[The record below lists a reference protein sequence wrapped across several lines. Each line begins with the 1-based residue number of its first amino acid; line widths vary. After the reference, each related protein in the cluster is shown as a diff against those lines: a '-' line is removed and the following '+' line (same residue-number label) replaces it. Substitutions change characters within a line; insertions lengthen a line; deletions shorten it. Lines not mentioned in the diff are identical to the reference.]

1 MSADAWTVKRALEWT
16 EGYLGRKGDESPRA
30 SAQWLLCEACGLSRV
45 QLYTDGDR
53 PLSREELDTLHEWV
67 ARRAAG
73 EPLQYITGEVAF
85 RYVTLKVA
93 RGVLIPRPE
102 TEVLVSEGIAALRAV
117 QKRQDAAAWDA
128 FVAEA
133 AERARA
139 IEAARAEGVDVGRWD
154 ADDAG
159 RWDAEGTGRAGADSA
174 DGSDAD
180 GADGLDSDGAGGS
193 GPDNAGG
200 SGLDNAG
207 GLDADVVGRWDADD
221 AADAAAAVDGMLL
234 NVERFEPPVFEPLV
248 VDVCTGSGCIAC
260 SIASEMP
267 GAKVIATDIAPE
279 AVQLARENARALGV
293 DERVKV
299 LACDLGAGV
308 PDRFEGRIDLVISN
322 PPYVPSG
329 IMGEIPSEVRDFEPA
344 LALDGGADGLDVF
357 RRLVPFAVRFLR
369 PGGTLAV
376 ELHEVGMDRAVAIA
390 EEGGLCDVRVVK
402 DLAGR
407 PRVLVAQKLEERVS

>member
-1 MSADAWTVKRALEWT
+1 MSAEAWTVKRALEWT
-16 EGYLGRKGDESPRA
+16 EGYLGRKGDESPRT

-53 PLSREELDTLHEWV
+53 PLSRDELDTLHEWV

-139 IEAARAEGVDVGRWD
+139 VEAARAEGVDAGHRD

-159 RWDAEGTGRAGADSA
+159 RWDA
-174 DGSDAD
+174 
-180 GADGLDSDGAGGS
+180 DGAGGS
-193 GPDNAGG
+193 
-200 SGLDNAG
+200 
-207 GLDADVVGRWDADD
+207 DADRAGRWDAVD

-234 NVERFEPPVFEPLV
+234 NVERFELPAFEPLV

-260 SIASEMP
+260 SVASELP

-279 AVQLARENARALGV
+279 AVQLARENAQALGV

-329 IMGEIPSEVRDFEPA
+329 IMGEIPPEVRDFEPA

-407 PRVLVAQKLEERVS
+407 PRVLVAQKPEERAS

>member
-1 MSADAWTVKRALEWT
+1 MSAEAWTVKRALEWT
-16 EGYLGRKGDESPRA
+16 EGYLARKGDESPRT

-45 QLYTDGDR
+45 QLYTDGER

-67 ARRAAG
+67 ARRGAG

-102 TEVLVSEGIAALRAV
+102 TEVLVSEGIGALRAV
-117 QKRQDAAAWDA
+117 QKRQEAAAWDA

-139 IEAARAEGVDVGRWD
+139 AEAARAEG
-154 ADDAG
+154 
-159 RWDAEGTGRAGADSA
+159 EGAKRAGFA
-174 DGSDAD
+174 
-180 GADGLDSDGAGGS
+180 
-193 GPDNAGG
+193 
-200 SGLDNAG
+200 
-207 GLDADVVGRWDADD
+207 D
-221 AADAAAAVDGMLL
+221 AADETDAVDGMLL
-234 NVERFEPPVFEPLV
+234 SVESFEPPAFEPLV
-248 VDVCTGSGCIAC
+248 VDLCTGSGCIAC
-260 SIASEMP
+260 SVASELP

-299 LACDLGAGV
+299 LACDLGASV
-308 PDRFEGRIDLVISN
+308 PERFEGRIDLVVSN
-322 PPYVPSG
+322 PPYVPSAV
-329 IMGEIPSEVRDFEPA
+329 MAEIPSEVRDFEPA

-357 RRLVPFAVRFLR
+357 RRIVPFAVRFLR

-376 ELHEVGMDRAVAIA
+376 ELHEVGMDCAVAIA
-390 EEGGLCDVRVVK
+390 EEGGLCDARIVK
-402 DLAGR
+402 DLAGK
-407 PRVLVAQKLEERVS
+407 PRVLVAQKPGERA

>member
-1 MSADAWTVKRALEWT
+1 MSTEAWTVKRALEWT
-16 EGYLGRKGDESPRA
+16 EGYLGRKGDESPRT

-139 IEAARAEGVDVGRWD
+139 IEAARAEGVDAGHRD

-159 RWDAEGTGRAGADSA
+159 RWDVEDAGRSDVGNAG
-174 DGSDAD
+174 GSDAD
-180 GADGLDSDGAGGS
+180 RA
-193 GPDNAGG
+193 
-200 SGLDNAG
+200 
-207 GLDADVVGRWDADD
+207 GRWDAVD

-234 NVERFEPPVFEPLV
+234 NVERFEPPAFEPLV

-260 SIASEMP
+260 SVASELP

-279 AVQLARENARALGV
+279 AVQLARENAQALGV

-407 PRVLVAQKLEERVS
+407 PRVLVAQKPEERVS

>member
-1 MSADAWTVKRALEWT
+1 MSAEAWTVKRALEWT

-139 IEAARAEGVDVGRWD
+139 VEAARAEGVDAGHRD

-159 RWDAEGTGRAGADSA
+159 RWDAEG
-174 DGSDAD
+174 
-180 GADGLDSDGAGGS
+180 
-193 GPDNAGG
+193 
-200 SGLDNAG
+200 AG
-207 GLDADVVGRWDADD
+207 GLDVDEAGRWDADD

-234 NVERFEPPVFEPLV
+234 NVERFEPPAFEPLV

-260 SIASEMP
+260 SVASELP

-279 AVQLARENARALGV
+279 AVQLARENAQALGV

-407 PRVLVAQKLEERVS
+407 PRVLVAQRPEERAL

>member
-1 MSADAWTVKRALEWT
+1 MSAEAWTVKRALEWT
-16 EGYLGRKGDESPRA
+16 EGYLGRKGDESPRT

-139 IEAARAEGVDVGRWD
+139 VEAARAEGVDVGHQG

-159 RWDAEGTGRAGADSA
+159 RWDAEDAGRSDVGNAG
-174 DGSDAD
+174 GSDAD
-180 GADGLDSDGAGGS
+180 RA
-193 GPDNAGG
+193 
-200 SGLDNAG
+200 
-207 GLDADVVGRWDADD
+207 GRWDAVD

-234 NVERFEPPVFEPLV
+234 NVERFEPPAFEPLV

-260 SIASEMP
+260 SVASEMP

-357 RRLVPFAVRFLR
+357 RRLVPFAVCFLR

-407 PRVLVAQKLEERVS
+407 PRVLVAQKPEERAS

>member
-1 MSADAWTVKRALEWT
+1 MSAEAWTVKRALEWT
-16 EGYLGRKGDESPRA
+16 EGYLGRKGDESPRT

-139 IEAARAEGVDVGRWD
+139 VEAAHAEGVDVGRWD

-159 RWDAEGTGRAGADSA
+159 RWDAEGTGRSDVGNAG
-174 DGSDAD
+174 GSDAD
-180 GADGLDSDGAGGS
+180 RA
-193 GPDNAGG
+193 
-200 SGLDNAG
+200 
-207 GLDADVVGRWDADD
+207 GRWDAVD

>member
-1 MSADAWTVKRALEWT
+1 MSTEAWTVKRALEWT
-16 EGYLGRKGDESPRA
+16 EGYLGRKGDESPRT

-139 IEAARAEGVDVGRWD
+139 IEAAHAEGVDVGHQG

-159 RWDAEGTGRAGADSA
+159 RWDAEDAGRSDVGNAG
-174 DGSDAD
+174 GSDAD
-180 GADGLDSDGAGGS
+180 RA
-193 GPDNAGG
+193 
-200 SGLDNAG
+200 
-207 GLDADVVGRWDADD
+207 GRWDAVD

-279 AVQLARENARALGV
+279 AVQLARENARVLGV

-357 RRLVPFAVRFLR
+357 RRLVPFAVCFLR

-407 PRVLVAQKLEERVS
+407 PRVLVAQKPEERAS

>member
-1 MSADAWTVKRALEWT
+1 MSAEAWTVKRALEWT
-16 EGYLGRKGDESPRA
+16 EGYLGRKGDESPRT

-139 IEAARAEGVDVGRWD
+139 VEAAHAEGVDVGRWD

-159 RWDAEGTGRAGADSA
+159 RWDAEGTGRSDVGNAG
-174 DGSDAD
+174 GSDAD
-180 GADGLDSDGAGGS
+180 RA
-193 GPDNAGG
+193 
-200 SGLDNAG
+200 
-207 GLDADVVGRWDADD
+207 GRWDAVD

-234 NVERFEPPVFEPLV
+234 NVERFEPPAFEPLV

-260 SIASEMP
+260 SVASEMP

-279 AVQLARENARALGV
+279 AVQLARENARVLGV

-407 PRVLVAQKLEERVS
+407 PRVLVAQKPEERVS

>member
-1 MSADAWTVKRALEWT
+1 MSAEAWTVKRALEWT
-16 EGYLGRKGDESPRA
+16 EGYLGRKGDESPRT
-30 SAQWLLCEACGLSRV
+30 SAQWLLCEACGISRV

-180 GADGLDSDGAGGS
+180 RA
-193 GPDNAGG
+193 
-200 SGLDNAG
+200 
-207 GLDADVVGRWDADD
+207 GRWDAVD

-234 NVERFEPPVFEPLV
+234 NVERFEPPAFEPLV

-260 SIASEMP
+260 SVASELP

-279 AVQLARENARALGV
+279 AVRLARENARALGV

>member
-1 MSADAWTVKRALEWT
+1 MSAEAWTVKRALEWT
-16 EGYLGRKGDESPRA
+16 EGYLGRKGDESPRT

-139 IEAARAEGVDVGRWD
+139 VEAARAEGVDAGHRD

-159 RWDAEGTGRAGADSA
+159 CWDAEDAGRSDVGNAG
-174 DGSDAD
+174 GSDAD
-180 GADGLDSDGAGGS
+180 RA
-193 GPDNAGG
+193 
-200 SGLDNAG
+200 
-207 GLDADVVGRWDADD
+207 GRWDAVD

-234 NVERFEPPVFEPLV
+234 NVERFEPPAFEPLV

-260 SIASEMP
+260 SVASELP

-407 PRVLVAQKLEERVS
+407 PRVLVAQKPEERVS

>member
-1 MSADAWTVKRALEWT
+1 MSAEAWTVKRALEWT
-16 EGYLGRKGDESPRA
+16 EGYLGRKGDESPRT

-139 IEAARAEGVDVGRWD
+139 VEAARAEGVDAGHRD

-159 RWDAEGTGRAGADSA
+159 RWDAEDAGRSDVGNAG
-174 DGSDAD
+174 GSDAD
-180 GADGLDSDGAGGS
+180 RA
-193 GPDNAGG
+193 
-200 SGLDNAG
+200 
-207 GLDADVVGRWDADD
+207 GRWDAVD

-234 NVERFEPPVFEPLV
+234 NVERFEPPAFEPLV

-260 SIASEMP
+260 SVASELP

-407 PRVLVAQKLEERVS
+407 PRVLVAQKPEERVS

>member
-1 MSADAWTVKRALEWT
+1 MSAEAWTVKRALEWT

-139 IEAARAEGVDVGRWD
+139 VEAAHAEGVDAGHRD

-159 RWDAEGTGRAGADSA
+159 CWDAEDAGRSDVGNAG
-174 DGSDAD
+174 GSDAD
-180 GADGLDSDGAGGS
+180 RA
-193 GPDNAGG
+193 
-200 SGLDNAG
+200 
-207 GLDADVVGRWDADD
+207 GRWDAVD

-234 NVERFEPPVFEPLV
+234 NVERFEPPAFEPLV

-260 SIASEMP
+260 SVASELP

-407 PRVLVAQKLEERVS
+407 PRVLVAQKPEERVS

>member
-1 MSADAWTVKRALEWT
+1 MSAEAWTVKRALEWT
-16 EGYLGRKGDESPRA
+16 EGYLGRKGDESPRT

-139 IEAARAEGVDVGRWD
+139 VEAAHAEGVDVGRWD

-159 RWDAEGTGRAGADSA
+159 RWDAEGTGRSDVGNAG
-174 DGSDAD
+174 GSDAD
-180 GADGLDSDGAGGS
+180 RA
-193 GPDNAGG
+193 
-200 SGLDNAG
+200 
-207 GLDADVVGRWDADD
+207 GRWDAVD
-221 AADAAAAVDGMLL
+221 AAAAAAAVDGMLL
-234 NVERFEPPVFEPLV
+234 NVERFEPPAFEPLV

-260 SIASEMP
+260 SVASELP

-279 AVQLARENARALGV
+279 AVQLARENAQALGV

-329 IMGEIPSEVRDFEPA
+329 IMGEIPPEVRDFEPA

-407 PRVLVAQKLEERVS
+407 PRVLVAQKPEERVS

>member
-1 MSADAWTVKRALEWT
+1 MSAEAWTVKRALEWT
-16 EGYLGRKGDESPRA
+16 EGYLGRKGDESPRT
-30 SAQWLLCEACGLSRV
+30 SAQWLLCEACGISRV

-159 RWDAEGTGRAGADSA
+159 RWDAEDAGRSDVGNAG
-174 DGSDAD
+174 GSDAD
-180 GADGLDSDGAGGS
+180 RA
-193 GPDNAGG
+193 
-200 SGLDNAG
+200 
-207 GLDADVVGRWDADD
+207 GRWDTDG

-234 NVERFEPPVFEPLV
+234 NVERFEPPSFEPLV

-260 SIASEMP
+260 SVASELP

-293 DERVKV
+293 GERVKV

-407 PRVLVAQKLEERVS
+407 PRVLVAQKPEERVS

>member
-1 MSADAWTVKRALEWT
+1 MSAEAWTVKRALEWT
-16 EGYLGRKGDESPRA
+16 EGYLARKGDESPRA

-139 IEAARAEGVDVGRWD
+139 VEAAHAEGVDAGHRD

-159 RWDAEGTGRAGADSA
+159 CWDAEDAGRSDVGNAG
-174 DGSDAD
+174 GSDAD
-180 GADGLDSDGAGGS
+180 RA
-193 GPDNAGG
+193 
-200 SGLDNAG
+200 
-207 GLDADVVGRWDADD
+207 GRWDAVD

-234 NVERFEPPVFEPLV
+234 NVERFEPPAFEPLV

-260 SIASEMP
+260 SVASELP

-407 PRVLVAQKLEERVS
+407 PRVLVAQKPEERVS

>member
-1 MSADAWTVKRALEWT
+1 MSAEAWTVKRALEWT
-16 EGYLGRKGDESPRA
+16 EGYLGRKGDESPRT
-30 SAQWLLCEACGLSRV
+30 SAQWLLCEACGISRV

-180 GADGLDSDGAGGS
+180 RA
-193 GPDNAGG
+193 
-200 SGLDNAG
+200 
-207 GLDADVVGRWDADD
+207 GRWDAVD

-234 NVERFEPPVFEPLV
+234 NVERFEPPAFEPLV

-260 SIASEMP
+260 SVASELP

-279 AVQLARENARALGV
+279 AVRLARENARSLGV

-407 PRVLVAQKLEERVS
+407 PRVLVAQRPEERAS

>member
-1 MSADAWTVKRALEWT
+1 MPI
-16 EGYLGRKGDESPRA
+16 G
-30 SAQWLLCEACGLSRV
+30 
-45 QLYTDGDR
+45 
-53 PLSREELDTLHEWV
+53 
-67 ARRAAG
+67 
-73 EPLQYITGEVAF
+73 
-85 RYVTLKVA
+85 
-93 RGVLIPRPE
+93 
-102 TEVLVSEGIAALRAV
+102 
-117 QKRQDAAAWDA
+117 
-128 FVAEA
+128 
-133 AERARA
+133 
-139 IEAARAEGVDVGRWD
+139 
-154 ADDAG
+154 AG
-159 RWDAEGTGRAGADSA
+159 RWDA
-174 DGSDAD
+174 
-180 GADGLDSDGAGGS
+180 
-193 GPDNAGG
+193 
-200 SGLDNAG
+200 
-207 GLDADVVGRWDADD
+207 VD

-234 NVERFEPPVFEPLV
+234 NVERFEPPAFEPLV

-260 SIASEMP
+260 SVASELP

-279 AVQLARENARALGV
+279 AVQLARENAQALGV

-329 IMGEIPSEVRDFEPA
+329 IMGEIPPEVRDFEPA

-407 PRVLVAQKLEERVS
+407 PRVLVAQKPEERVS

>member
-1 MSADAWTVKRALEWT
+1 MSAEAWTVKRALEWT
-16 EGYLGRKGDESPRA
+16 EGYLGRKGDESPRT
-30 SAQWLLCEACGLSRV
+30 SAQWLLCEACGISRV

-133 AERARA
+133 AERVRA

-180 GADGLDSDGAGGS
+180 RA
-193 GPDNAGG
+193 
-200 SGLDNAG
+200 
-207 GLDADVVGRWDADD
+207 GRWDAVD

-234 NVERFEPPVFEPLV
+234 NVERFEPPAFEPLV

-260 SIASEMP
+260 SVASELP

-279 AVQLARENARALGV
+279 AVRLARENARALGV

-407 PRVLVAQKLEERVS
+407 PRVLVARRPEERAS

>member
-1 MSADAWTVKRALEWT
+1 MSAEAWTVKRALEWT
-16 EGYLGRKGDESPRA
+16 EGYLGRKGDESPRT

-139 IEAARAEGVDVGRWD
+139 VEAARAEGVDAGHRD

-159 RWDAEGTGRAGADSA
+159 RWDA
-174 DGSDAD
+174 
-180 GADGLDSDGAGGS
+180 
-193 GPDNAGG
+193 
-200 SGLDNAG
+200 
-207 GLDADVVGRWDADD
+207 VD

-234 NVERFEPPVFEPLV
+234 NVERFEPPAFEPLV

-260 SIASEMP
+260 SVASELP

-293 DERVKV
+293 DERGKV

-407 PRVLVAQKLEERVS
+407 PRVLVAQKPEERVS

>member
-1 MSADAWTVKRALEWT
+1 MSAEAWTVKRALEWT
-16 EGYLGRKGDESPRA
+16 EGYLGRKGDESPRT

-139 IEAARAEGVDVGRWD
+139 VEAAHAEGVDAGHRD

-159 RWDAEGTGRAGADSA
+159 RWDAEDAGRAGADSA

-180 GADGLDSDGAGGS
+180 RA
-193 GPDNAGG
+193 
-200 SGLDNAG
+200 
-207 GLDADVVGRWDADD
+207 GRWDADG

-234 NVERFEPPVFEPLV
+234 NVERFEPPAFEPLV

-260 SIASEMP
+260 SVASEMP

-407 PRVLVAQKLEERVS
+407 PRVLVAQKPEERVS

>member
-1 MSADAWTVKRALEWT
+1 MSAEAWTVKRALEWT
-16 EGYLGRKGDESPRA
+16 EGYLGRKGDESPRT

-53 PLSREELDTLHEWV
+53 PLSREELNTLHEWV

-139 IEAARAEGVDVGRWD
+139 VEAARAEGVDAGHRD

-159 RWDAEGTGRAGADSA
+159 RWDAEG
-174 DGSDAD
+174 
-180 GADGLDSDGAGGS
+180 
-193 GPDNAGG
+193 
-200 SGLDNAG
+200 AG
-207 GLDADVVGRWDADD
+207 GLDVDEAGRWDADD

-234 NVERFEPPVFEPLV
+234 NVERFEPPAFEPLV

-260 SIASEMP
+260 SVASELP

-279 AVQLARENARALGV
+279 AVQLARENAQALGV

-407 PRVLVAQKLEERVS
+407 PRVLVAQKPEERVS

>member
-1 MSADAWTVKRALEWT
+1 MSAEAWTVKRALEWT

-139 IEAARAEGVDVGRWD
+139 VEAARAEGVDAGHRG

-159 RWDAEGTGRAGADSA
+159 RWDAEDAGRSDVGNAG
-174 DGSDAD
+174 GSDAD
-180 GADGLDSDGAGGS
+180 RT
-193 GPDNAGG
+193 
-200 SGLDNAG
+200 
-207 GLDADVVGRWDADD
+207 GRWDAVD

-234 NVERFEPPVFEPLV
+234 NVERFEPPAFEPLV

-260 SIASEMP
+260 SVASELP

-279 AVQLARENARALGV
+279 AVQLARENAQALGV

-329 IMGEIPSEVRDFEPA
+329 IMGEIPPEVRDFEPA

-407 PRVLVAQKLEERVS
+407 PRVLVAQKPEERAS

>member
-1 MSADAWTVKRALEWT
+1 MSAEAWTVKRALEWT
-16 EGYLGRKGDESPRA
+16 EGYLGRKGDESPRT

-139 IEAARAEGVDVGRWD
+139 VEAAHAEGVDAGHRD

-159 RWDAEGTGRAGADSA
+159 RWDAEDAGRSDVGNAG
-174 DGSDAD
+174 GSDAD
-180 GADGLDSDGAGGS
+180 RA
-193 GPDNAGG
+193 
-200 SGLDNAG
+200 
-207 GLDADVVGRWDADD
+207 GRWDAVD

-234 NVERFEPPVFEPLV
+234 NVERFEPPAFEPLV

-260 SIASEMP
+260 SVASELP

-407 PRVLVAQKLEERVS
+407 PRVLVAQKPEERVS

>member
-1 MSADAWTVKRALEWT
+1 
-16 EGYLGRKGDESPRA
+16 
-30 SAQWLLCEACGLSRV
+30 
-45 QLYTDGDR
+45 
-53 PLSREELDTLHEWV
+53 
-67 ARRAAG
+67 
-73 EPLQYITGEVAF
+73 
-85 RYVTLKVA
+85 
-93 RGVLIPRPE
+93 
-102 TEVLVSEGIAALRAV
+102 
-117 QKRQDAAAWDA
+117 
-128 FVAEA
+128 
-133 AERARA
+133 
-139 IEAARAEGVDVGRWD
+139 
-154 ADDAG
+154 
-159 RWDAEGTGRAGADSA
+159 
-174 DGSDAD
+174 
-180 GADGLDSDGAGGS
+180 
-193 GPDNAGG
+193 
-200 SGLDNAG
+200 
-207 GLDADVVGRWDADD
+207 
-221 AADAAAAVDGMLL
+221 MLL
-234 NVERFEPPVFEPLV
+234 NVERFEPPAFEPLV

-260 SIASEMP
+260 SVASELP

-279 AVQLARENARALGV
+279 AVQLARENAQALGV

-329 IMGEIPSEVRDFEPA
+329 IMGEIPPEVRDFEPA

-407 PRVLVAQKLEERVS
+407 PRVLVAQKPEERVS

>member
-1 MSADAWTVKRALEWT
+1 MSAEAWTVKRALEWT
-16 EGYLGRKGDESPRA
+16 EGYLGRKGDESPRT
-30 SAQWLLCEACGLSRV
+30 SAQWLLCEACGISRV

-139 IEAARAEGVDVGRWD
+139 VEAARAEGVDVGHQG
-154 ADDAG
+154 ADDTG
-159 RWDAEGTGRAGADSA
+159 RWDAEDAGRSDVGNAG
-174 DGSDAD
+174 GSDAD
-180 GADGLDSDGAGGS
+180 RA
-193 GPDNAGG
+193 
-200 SGLDNAG
+200 
-207 GLDADVVGRWDADD
+207 GRWDTDG

-234 NVERFEPPVFEPLV
+234 NVERFEPPAFEPLV

-260 SIASEMP
+260 SVASELP

-407 PRVLVAQKLEERVS
+407 PRVLVAQKPEERVS

>member
-1 MSADAWTVKRALEWT
+1 MSAEAWTVKRALEWT
-16 EGYLGRKGDESPRA
+16 EGYLGRKGDESPRT

-53 PLSREELDTLHEWV
+53 PLSRDELDTLHEWV

-139 IEAARAEGVDVGRWD
+139 VEAAHAEGVDADHRD

-159 RWDAEGTGRAGADSA
+159 RWDAEDAGRSDVGNAG
-174 DGSDAD
+174 GSDAD
-180 GADGLDSDGAGGS
+180 RA
-193 GPDNAGG
+193 
-200 SGLDNAG
+200 
-207 GLDADVVGRWDADD
+207 GRWDAVD

-234 NVERFEPPVFEPLV
+234 NVERFEPPAFEPLV

-260 SIASEMP
+260 SVASELP

-407 PRVLVAQKLEERVS
+407 PRVLVAQRPEERAS

>member
-1 MSADAWTVKRALEWT
+1 MSTEAWTVKRALEWT
-16 EGYLGRKGDESPRA
+16 EGYLGRKGDESPRT

-139 IEAARAEGVDVGRWD
+139 IEAAHAEGVDVGHQG

-159 RWDAEGTGRAGADSA
+159 RWDAEDAGRSDVGNAG
-174 DGSDAD
+174 GSDAD
-180 GADGLDSDGAGGS
+180 RA
-193 GPDNAGG
+193 
-200 SGLDNAG
+200 
-207 GLDADVVGRWDADD
+207 GRWDAVD

-293 DERVKV
+293 DDRVKV

-407 PRVLVAQKLEERVS
+407 PRVLVAQKPEERVS

>member
-1 MSADAWTVKRALEWT
+1 MSAEAWTVKRALEWT
-16 EGYLGRKGDESPRA
+16 EGYLGRKGDESPRT

-139 IEAARAEGVDVGRWD
+139 VEAARAEGVDAGHRD

-159 RWDAEGTGRAGADSA
+159 RWDAEDAGRSDVGNA

-180 GADGLDSDGAGGS
+180 EA
-193 GPDNAGG
+193 
-200 SGLDNAG
+200 
-207 GLDADVVGRWDADD
+207 GRWDAVD

-234 NVERFEPPVFEPLV
+234 NVERFEPPAFEPLV

-260 SIASEMP
+260 SVASELP

-329 IMGEIPSEVRDFEPA
+329 IMGEIPPEVRDFEPA

-407 PRVLVAQKLEERVS
+407 PRVLVAQKPEERVS

>member
-1 MSADAWTVKRALEWT
+1 MSAEAWTVKRALEWT
-16 EGYLGRKGDESPRA
+16 EGYLGRKGDESPRT
-30 SAQWLLCEACGLSRV
+30 SAQWLLCEACGISRV

-133 AERARA
+133 AERVRA

-180 GADGLDSDGAGGS
+180 RA
-193 GPDNAGG
+193 
-200 SGLDNAG
+200 
-207 GLDADVVGRWDADD
+207 GRWDAVD

-234 NVERFEPPVFEPLV
+234 NVERFEPPAFEPLV

-260 SIASEMP
+260 SVASELP

-407 PRVLVAQKLEERVS
+407 PRVLVAQKPEERVS

>member
-1 MSADAWTVKRALEWT
+1 MSAEAWTVKRALEWT
-16 EGYLGRKGDESPRA
+16 EGYLGRKGDESPRT

-139 IEAARAEGVDVGRWD
+139 VEAAHAEGVDAGHRD

-159 RWDAEGTGRAGADSA
+159 RWDAEDAGRSDVGNAG
-174 DGSDAD
+174 GSDAD
-180 GADGLDSDGAGGS
+180 RA
-193 GPDNAGG
+193 
-200 SGLDNAG
+200 
-207 GLDADVVGRWDADD
+207 GRWDAVD

-234 NVERFEPPVFEPLV
+234 NVERFEPPAFEPLV

-407 PRVLVAQKLEERVS
+407 PRVLVAQKPEERVS

>member
-1 MSADAWTVKRALEWT
+1 MSAEAWTVKRALEWT

-139 IEAARAEGVDVGRWD
+139 VEAARAEGVDAGHRD

-159 RWDAEGTGRAGADSA
+159 RWDAEG
-174 DGSDAD
+174 
-180 GADGLDSDGAGGS
+180 
-193 GPDNAGG
+193 
-200 SGLDNAG
+200 AG
-207 GLDADVVGRWDADD
+207 GLDVDEAGRWDADD

-234 NVERFEPPVFEPLV
+234 NVERFEPPAFEPLV

-260 SIASEMP
+260 SVASELP

-279 AVQLARENARALGV
+279 AVQLARENAQALGV

-407 PRVLVAQKLEERVS
+407 PRVLVAQKPEERVS

>member
-1 MSADAWTVKRALEWT
+1 MSAEAWTVKRALEWT
-16 EGYLGRKGDESPRA
+16 EGYLGRKGDESPRT

-139 IEAARAEGVDVGRWD
+139 VEAARAGGVDAGHRD

-159 RWDAEGTGRAGADSA
+159 RWDAEGAGGLDVGNAG
-174 DGSDAD
+174 GSDAD
-180 GADGLDSDGAGGS
+180 RA
-193 GPDNAGG
+193 
-200 SGLDNAG
+200 
-207 GLDADVVGRWDADD
+207 GRWDAVD

-234 NVERFEPPVFEPLV
+234 NVERFEPPAFEPLV

-260 SIASEMP
+260 SVASELP

-279 AVQLARENARALGV
+279 AVQLARENAQALGV

-407 PRVLVAQKLEERVS
+407 PRVLVAQKPEERVS

>member
-139 IEAARAEGVDVGRWD
+139 VEAARAEGGDVGHQG

-159 RWDAEGTGRAGADSA
+159 RWDAEDAGRSDVGNAG
-174 DGSDAD
+174 GSDAD
-180 GADGLDSDGAGGS
+180 RA
-193 GPDNAGG
+193 
-200 SGLDNAG
+200 
-207 GLDADVVGRWDADD
+207 GRWDAVD

-234 NVERFEPPVFEPLV
+234 NVERFEPPAFEPLV

-260 SIASEMP
+260 SVASELP

-279 AVQLARENARALGV
+279 AVQLARENAQALGV

-329 IMGEIPSEVRDFEPA
+329 IMGEIPPEVRDFEPA

-407 PRVLVAQKLEERVS
+407 PRVLVAQKPEERVS

>member
-1 MSADAWTVKRALEWT
+1 MSAEAWTVKRALEWT
-16 EGYLGRKGDESPRA
+16 EGYLGRKGDESPRT

-139 IEAARAEGVDVGRWD
+139 VEAARAEGVDAGHRD

-159 RWDAEGTGRAGADSA
+159 RWDAEDAGRSDVGNAG
-174 DGSDAD
+174 GSDAD
-180 GADGLDSDGAGGS
+180 RT
-193 GPDNAGG
+193 
-200 SGLDNAG
+200 
-207 GLDADVVGRWDADD
+207 GRWDVVD

-234 NVERFEPPVFEPLV
+234 NVERFEPPAFEPLV

-260 SIASEMP
+260 SVASELP

-279 AVQLARENARALGV
+279 AVQLARENAQALGV

-390 EEGGLCDVRVVK
+390 EGGGLCDVRVVK

-407 PRVLVAQKLEERVS
+407 PRVLVAQKPEERVS